1 MNTIK
6 RFAFTCL
13 NVNVVSLM
21 FYVSRFV
28 EEGMDDWGFV
38 PGSDPNF
45 AARCIF
51 KTKSE
56 GDTAS
61 CQI

>member
-1 MNTIK
+1 
-6 RFAFTCL
+6 
-13 NVNVVSLM
+13 M